1 MNSFEFLAI
10 RKLQKEC
17 GASDSQVAEFMKL
30 VEVGSSLAPVEW
42 AALDQELE
50 QRADDLKQLAILY
63 ERDEERAELRRRHE
77 LADSFTF

>member
-17 GASDSQVAEFMKL
+17 GASDSQVAEFLDL
-30 VEVGSSLAPVEW
+30 VEIGSSLAPVEW

-50 QRADDLKQLAILY
+50 QRADNIRCIDWEIYREATRCVDQEFPIP
-63 ERDEERAELRRRHE
+63 
-77 LADSFTF
+77 F